1 MRRRWS
7 FNLFSA
13 REGSAALEF
22 ALVALPFLMLTFGTI
37 EFGRLI
43 WIREALQMTANQG
56 ARCMGVLSSSC
67 ASSGAYSSANTTSY
81 IRGVAS
87 GWGVTLTAS
96 NLTLTN
102 NAASGSPCSG
112 LSQVTINYTFL
123 TAVPALLTMLSGGTA
138 VTARACFPNQS

>member
-56 ARCMGVLSSSC
+56 ARCMGVLSPSC
-67 ASSGAYSSANTTSY
+67 ASGGAYSSANASSY

-102 NAASGSPCSG
+102 NAAIGGPCSG
-112 LSQVTINYTFL
+112 LSQVTINYTFS

-138 VTARACFPNQS
+138 LSARACFPNQS

>member
-1 MRRRWS
+1 MRHRW
-7 FNLFSA
+7 FFTLFSA
-13 REGSAALEF
+13 REGAAALEF
-22 ALVALPFLMLTFGTI
+22 ALVALPFLILTFGTI

-43 WIREALQMTANQG
+43 RIREALQMTANQG

-67 ASSGAYSSANTTSY
+67 ASGSAYNSANTTSY
-81 IRGVAS
+81 IQGVAS

-102 NAASGSPCSG
+102 NAASPCSG
-112 LSQVTINYTFL
+112 LSQVTINYTFS

-138 VTARACFPNQS
+138 LTTRACFPNQS